1 MHLWRQSLLM
11 KKVEKSPSALCKW
24 SCQKIVMLY
33 NTIQWQPNTDQLSS
47 PHGKKRKEG
56 RGGKGKEGKGQRHV
70 GEKLVGPTEGT
81 IEQQSSI
88 MKVMAICTV
97 RGSKPRRRT
106 AAVHGILFVRRGFWA
121 NTSVAI

>member
-1 MHLWRQSLLM
+1 MQLELSTNSDAVQYKPVAADIDPQTNYPRRTV
-11 KKVEKSPSALCKW
+11 KKE
-24 SCQKIVMLY
+24 
-33 NTIQWQPNTDQLSS
+33 
-47 PHGKKRKEG
+47 GGEG

-106 AAVHGILFVRRGFWA
+106 AAVHGILFVRHGFWA